1 MKTDSGDQQPDI
13 SETPIQTKFND
24 FLEQIKE
31 EQRNTDMKLFNKHF
45 PYKKPDTMV
54 EVLHASKSKDDN
66 NSVVNSIDGSFK
78 YFANKVKKIPKDAR
92 TEQVKILSI
101 VNKILNFN
109 EQNQQGSGLKILTP
123 NQMLSR

>member
-13 SETPIQTKFND
+13 SKTTIQTEFNN

-31 EQRNTDMKLFNKHF
+31 KQRNIDMKLFSQYF
-45 PYKKPDTMV
+45 PYKRPYTMV
-54 EVLHASKSKDDN
+54 EVLYASKSKDDN

-78 YFANKVKKIPKDAR
+78 YFANKVKKMPKDAR
-92 TEQVKILSI
+92 TEQAKILGI

-109 EQNQQGSGLKILTP
+109 EQNQQESGLKILTP